1 MTNDQRITKFQC
13 PMTKQALR
21 VLPNCPCSSDRLS
34 IMLRDLLRHWSLV
47 ILPLLSLLRIDYQ
60 GDRSVVHQRH
70 LHLRAEFTGLDEF
83 AAQPFNILARI
94 GCLDGD
100 QGEQAALDGP
110 FDLAVDGDGR
120 G

>member
-70 LHLRAEFTGLDEF
+70 LHLRAEFTGLDRF
-83 AAQPFNILARI
+83 AEVFGEPAQERFVERDRDLGP
-94 GCLDGD
+94 GG
-100 QGEQAALDGP
+100 AA
-110 FDLAVDGDGR
+110 V
-120 G
+120 